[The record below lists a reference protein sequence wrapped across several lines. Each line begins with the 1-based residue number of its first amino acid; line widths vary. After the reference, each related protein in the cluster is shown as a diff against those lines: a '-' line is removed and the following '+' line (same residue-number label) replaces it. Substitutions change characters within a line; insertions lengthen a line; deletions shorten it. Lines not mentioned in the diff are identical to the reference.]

1 LERSAV
7 KSFLKWLFVLVMV
20 VGAGLTAHAHKPSD
34 AFLAIEPGAITLSVA
49 LKDLD
54 LVIESLDENQD
65 RQITFGEFKAAQNE
79 ILAIVTKELSIQCD
93 GAATA
98 LRWKLDRDKDR
109 DRNNAQDSTALEKRN
124 DGTYSRLKAPFDCPP
139 SGVIQ
144 MQYRLFENVDS
155 SHRLLITNTLSSVE
169 VVSATSPSD
178 KFVPLRANVTLANT
192 AGSAERQAVP
202 RSAINGATTFFSFL
216 NQGFLHL
223 MVGWDHLAFIL
234 VLVLPFTLW
243 KLQASNT
250 SLNWQMCRRL
260 LLVVSAFTIGHSLT
274 LLLAT
279 LNLVSVNAN
288 WVEPTIALTIAISA
302 ALNLMPEFKVRRLWI
317 PLVFGTI
324 HGLGFSSVLT
334 EMNVS
339 AASKF
344 SALLGFNIG
353 IELGQIT
360 FVGVWALLQ
369 YWLLRWQGYL
379 RWIVMGGSAVLMMA
393 AVALTIVRATSA

>member
-1 LERSAV
+1 MNLCLR
-7 KSFLKWLFVLVMV
+7 WLVVLVLTIN
-20 VGAGLTAHAHKPSD
+20 AGLTAHAHKPSD
-34 AFLAIEPGAITLSVA
+34 AFLAIEPGEMTLSVA

-93 GAATA
+93 GTA
-98 LRWKLDRDKDR
+98 MVLRWQLDT
-109 DRNNAQDSTALEKRN
+109 AQGSTALEKRN
-124 DGTYSRLKAPFDCPP
+124 DGTYSRLKALFNCPL

-155 SHRLLITNTLSSVE
+155 SHRLLITNTLGSVE
-169 VVSATSPSD
+169 VVSATSPSE
-178 KFVPLRANVTLANT
+178 KFLALRSSITKT
-192 AGSAERQAVP
+192 TTEGSLDQQASPVLKV
-202 RSAINGATTFFSFL
+202 SAMPTFFSFL
-216 NQGFLHL
+216 SQGFLHL
-223 MVGWDHLAFIL
+223 AVGWDHLAFIL

-250 SLNWQMCRRL
+250 SLDWLMCRRL
-260 LLVVSAFTIGHSLT
+260 LLVVSAFTVGHSLT
-274 LLLAT
+274 LLLAS
-279 LNLVSVNAN
+279 LNLVSVSAN
-288 WVEPTIALTIAISA
+288 WVEPSIALTIAISA
-302 ALNLMPEFKVRRLWI
+302 ALNLMPEFRTHRLWI

-334 EMNVS
+334 EMNIS
-339 AASKF
+339 STSKL
-344 SALLGFNIG
+344 SALSGFNIG
-353 IELGQIT
+353 IELGQIA
-360 FVGVWALLQ
+360 FVIVWALLQ